1 MLMTDAHRTQLT
13 IDFQSLIMSALLHG
27 VEAMEID
34 DSYEEAFDRA
44 YQQHQALQEKLRQ
57 NSLEA
62 RKEKLRNELVDL
74 CKLVQDNIPD
84 VPILT
89 KSQVEDLFD
98 DNVLETLLQLTDKIQ
113 EKVSNKMPACESA
126 CKNENTSYKCSY
138 PGDED
143 DAKIRRFID
152 KL

>member
-1 MLMTDAHRTQLT
+1 MTDAHRTQLT

-27 VEAMEID
+27 VNAMEID
-34 DSYEEAFDRA
+34 DSYEEAFDKA
-44 YQQHQALQEKLRQ
+44 YKQHQALQEQLKQ

-62 RKEKLRNELVDL
+62 RKKKLRNELVDI
-74 CKLVQDNIPD
+74 CKLVQDNISD
-84 VPILT
+84 VPIFT
-89 KSQVEDLFD
+89 KGQVEDLFD
-98 DNVLETLLQLTDKIQ
+98 DDVLETLLQLTDKIQ
-113 EKVSNKMPACESA
+113 EKLGNKMPACESA

>member
-13 IDFQSLIMSALLHG
+13 TDFQNLIMSALLHG
-27 VEAMEID
+27 ADAMDID

-44 YQQHQALQEKLRQ
+44 YKQHQALQEQLKQ

-62 RKEKLRNELVDL
+62 RKKKLRNELVDI
-74 CKLVQDNIPD
+74 CKLVQDNISD

-89 KSQVEDLFD
+89 KGQVEDLFD
-98 DNVLETLLQLTDKIQ
+98 DDVLETLLQLTDKIQ
-113 EKVSNKMPACESA
+113 EKLGNTMPACESA

-143 DAKIRRFID
+143 DAKIKNFI
-152 KL
+152 KTL